1 MNALV
6 NEWIKKAEGDFISA
20 LREYRAR
27 KLPNF
32 DAAGFHAQQC
42 IEKYLKALLQKHEI
56 RFKKTHDLLV
66 LKELCVN
73 VLPDLEFHID
83 SLSYLSQFA
92 VAFRYPGETA
102 GREDAKRALKIMKE
116 LRSVLRT
123 ALGLTNE

>member
-1 MNALV
+1 MNVLV
-6 NEWIKKAEGDFISA
+6 DEWIQKAEGDFISA
-20 LREYRAR
+20 LRDYRAR
-27 KLPNF
+27 KFPNF
-32 DAAGFHAQQC
+32 DAACFHAQQC

>member
-6 NEWIKKAEGDFISA
+6 NEWVLKAEGDFVSA

-32 DAAGFHAQQC
+32 DSASFHAQQC

-56 RFKKTHDLLV
+56 RFEKIHDLLV
-66 LKELCVN
+66 LKGLCISI
-73 VLPDLEFHID
+73 LPELEFHKD
-83 SLSYLSQFA
+83 SLSYLNQFA

-102 GREDAKRALKIMKE
+102 SREDAKRALKIMKE